1 MKKNA
6 FLTTIRTV
14 ISMIIPLITFPYVAR
29 VLSVD
34 EIGRYNFSNSVVSY
48 FLLVAGLG
56 ISTYAIREGAKIRDC
71 QEKINKFSSE
81 MYFINFI
88 STIVS
93 YIAMAIS
100 LIVVPKFTGYRTLIL
115 ILSVSIFL
123 NCFGRQWI
131 FNIYEDFTTI
141 TVLQIVF
148 QIISIIFLFLF
159 VRSEGDVNIYAFVC
173 LFSSS
178 GPFVLYGILSK
189 KYVSVKLKYVHLKN
203 LIKHIKPISI
213 IFGMAIAST
222 IYINSDIT
230 IIGFL
235 KTDYEVGIYS
245 TAVKIY
251 NIVKQVLVAVITVTI
266 PRLTLY
272 AGTEKYERLFKKV
285 FDSLV
290 TITIPAVVGLF
301 MLSKEAIQI
310 VAGNQYIAATGEL
323 KILCIA
329 IVCALFANLFG
340 TCVLLPYDKEIIF
353 LNATIASAV
362 INIGLNFLLIPKW
375 GGMAAA
381 FTTALSQAIVLII
394 HYYYSKDFV
403 DIWQSI
409 RCIVNS
415 CLGASVIILICLIV
429 DNFIHSLYLKVM
441 ISIFVSMVGYIII
454 EILLK
459 NYVVKELI
467 ISVKNKITFGRY

>member
-1 MKKNA
+1 
-6 FLTTIRTV
+6 
-14 ISMIIPLITFPYVAR
+14 
-29 VLSVD
+29 
-34 EIGRYNFSNSVVSY
+34 
-48 FLLVAGLG
+48 
-56 ISTYAIREGAKIRDC
+56 
-71 QEKINKFSSE
+71 
-81 MYFINFI
+81 
-88 STIVS
+88 
-93 YIAMAIS
+93 
-100 LIVVPKFTGYRTLIL
+100 
-115 ILSVSIFL
+115 
-123 NCFGRQWI
+123 
-131 FNIYEDFTTI
+131 
-141 TVLQIVF
+141 
-148 QIISIIFLFLF
+148 
-159 VRSEGDVNIYAFVC
+159 
-173 LFSSS
+173 
-178 GPFVLYGILSK
+178 
-189 KYVSVKLKYVHLKN
+189 
-203 LIKHIKPISI
+203 
-213 IFGMAIAST
+213 MAIAST

-235 KTDYEVGIYS
+235 KNDYEVGIYS

-272 AGTEKYERLFKKV
+272 AGTEKYQRLFKKV

-381 FTTALSQAIVLII
+381 FTTALSQIIVLII
-394 HYYYSKDFV
+394 HHYYSKDFV
-403 DIWQSI
+403 DIRQSI

-415 CLGASVIILICLIV
+415 CLGAGVIILICLIV

-441 ISIFVSMVGYIII
+441 ISIFGSRVGYIII

-467 ISVKNKITFGRY
+467 ISIKNKIKFRRY

>member
-14 ISMIIPLITFPYVAR
+14 LSMIIPLITFPYIAR

-34 EIGRYNFSNSVVSY
+34 EIGQFNFSNSVVSY

-189 KYVSVKLKYVHLKN
+189 K
-203 LIKHIKPISI
+203 
-213 IFGMAIAST
+213 
-222 IYINSDIT
+222 
-230 IIGFL
+230 
-235 KTDYEVGIYS
+235 
-245 TAVKIY
+245 
-251 NIVKQVLVAVITVTI
+251 
-266 PRLTLY
+266 
-272 AGTEKYERLFKKV
+272 
-285 FDSLV
+285 
-290 TITIPAVVGLF
+290 
-301 MLSKEAIQI
+301 
-310 VAGNQYIAATGEL
+310 
-323 KILCIA
+323 
-329 IVCALFANLFG
+329 
-340 TCVLLPYDKEIIF
+340 
-353 LNATIASAV
+353 
-362 INIGLNFLLIPKW
+362 
-375 GGMAAA
+375 
-381 FTTALSQAIVLII
+381 
-394 HYYYSKDFV
+394 
-403 DIWQSI
+403 
-409 RCIVNS
+409 
-415 CLGASVIILICLIV
+415 
-429 DNFIHSLYLKVM
+429 
-441 ISIFVSMVGYIII
+441 
-454 EILLK
+454 
-459 NYVVKELI
+459 
-467 ISVKNKITFGRY
+467 